1 MAGFLLH
8 AGSILRC
15 AHGGEATPVAPNPRV
30 TVSGQPIVSQNSD
43 FVIAGC
49 ALAKTGPAAGR
60 CVTARFV
67 TAASRVRANGLP
79 VLLHT
84 SEAVCMPTGTPLHIV
99 QTQTRVTA
107 A

>member
-1 MAGFLLH
+1 MPGFLLH

-15 AHGGEATPVAPNPRV
+15 SHGGKATSVAPNPRV
-30 TVSGQPIVSQNSD
+30 TVLGQPILSQNSD

-49 ALAKTGPAAGR
+49 ALAKTNPAAGR

-67 TAASRVRANGLP
+67 TAASRVKAGGDP
-79 VLLHT
+79 VLLDT
-84 SEAVCMPTGTPLHIV
+84 SQAVCMPTGTPLHIV

-107 A
+107 I

>member
-15 AHGGEATPVAPNPRV
+15 SHSGEATPVTPNPRV
-30 TVSGQPIVSQNSD
+30 TVSGQPILSQNSD

-49 ALAKTGPAAGR
+49 GLAKAGAPAGR

-67 TAASRVRANGLP
+67 TAASRVRASGVP
-79 VLLHT
+79 VLLDT
-84 SEAVCMPTGTPLHIV
+84 SQAVCMPTGTPLHVI

-107 A
+107 T

>member
-8 AGSILRC
+8 ASSILRC
-15 AHGGEATPVAPNPRV
+15 SHGGEATPVAPNPRV
-30 TVSGQPIVSQNSD
+30 AVSGQPIVSQNLD

-49 ALAKTGPAAGR
+49 ALAKTGPAVDR

-67 TAASRVRANGLP
+67 TAASRVKASGVP
-79 VLLHT
+79 VLLDT
-84 SEAVCMPTGTPLHIV
+84 SQAVCMPTGTPLHVI

-107 A
+107 T

>member
-30 TVSGQPIVSQNSD
+30 TISGQPIVSQNSD

-49 ALAKTGPAAGR
+49 ALPKTGPAGR
-60 CVTARFV
+60 CMLARFV
-67 TAASRVRANGLP
+67 TAASRVKASGGP
-79 VLLHT
+79 VLLDT
-84 SEAVCMPTGTPLHIV
+84 SQAVCMPTGTPLHVI

-107 A
+107 T

>member
-1 MAGFLLH
+1 MPGFLLH

-15 AHGGEATPVAPNPRV
+15 SHGGEATPVTPNPRV
-30 TVSGQPIVSQNSD
+30 AVSGQPIVSQNSD

-49 ALAKTGPAAGR
+49 ALAAADR

-84 SEAVCMPTGTPLHIV
+84 SQAVCMPTGTPLHIV

>member
-15 AHGGEATPVAPNPRV
+15 AHGGKATPVAPNPRV

-49 ALAKTGPAAGR
+49 ALAKTGLAAGR

-67 TAASRVRANGLP
+67 TAASRVRASGVP
-79 VLLHT
+79 VLLDT
-84 SEAVCMPTGTPLHIV
+84 SQAICLPSGTPLHII
-99 QTQTRVTA
+99 QTQTRVSAT
-107 A
+107 

>member
-1 MAGFLLH
+1 MPGFLLH

-15 AHGGEATPVAPNPRV
+15 SHGGEATPTTSNPRII
-30 TVSGQPIVSQNSD
+30 VSGQPIVSQDSD

-49 ALAKTGPAAGR
+49 TLPQTDPGADP

-84 SEAVCMPTGTPLHIV
+84 SQAVCMPTGTPLHIV

-107 A
+107 I

>member
-15 AHGGEATPVAPNPRV
+15 SHGGEATPVMPNSRV

-49 ALAKTGPAAGR
+49 ALAAADR
-60 CVTARFV
+60 CVTARFI
-67 TAASRVRANGLP
+67 TAASHVKASGVP
-79 VLLHT
+79 VLLDT
-84 SEAVCMPTGTPLHIV
+84 SQAVCMPTGTPLHIV

-107 A
+107 M

>member
-8 AGSILRC
+8 ADSILRC
-15 AHGGEATPVAPNPRV
+15 SHGGEATPVAPNPRV
-30 TVSGQPIVSQNSD
+30 TISGQPIVSQTSD

-49 ALAKTGPAAGR
+49 ALAKTGR
-60 CVTARFV
+60 CATARFV
-67 TAASRVRANGLP
+67 TAASRVKASGVP

-84 SEAVCMPTGTPLHIV
+84 RQAVCMPTGTPLHIV

-107 A
+107 M